1 MRQNVQLQNK
11 VLYFLGI
18 IPTIWLALIIA
29 PNLNNGLM
37 SIITGFTESMNN
49 PLNISWCEN
58 SIKSILIFLLIYI
71 MIIAVYESTKKNYRR
86 GEEHGSAK
94 WGSASELNKKYKLEL
109 QNPTIQEI
117 EAWIANVGELTR
129 DTMDLPGKIAIMGG
143 GSWATALAKIVL
155 STQDSINWYMRRPDR
170 IEEFKQLGHNPCYLT
185 AVKFDTNKINFYS
198 NINQAIKDSDTLI
211 FATPSPF
218 LKQHL
223 KKVKTSLK
231 DKFIISAIKGIVPDE
246 NMLITDYFAEYYKV
260 PTENIAVI
268 GGPCHAEE
276 IALERLSYI
285 TLACSDIEKVRTIS
299 PVFKNQYLKN
309 SFCKDVTGIEYAA
322 VLKNVYAIAAG
333 ICHGMKYGD
342 NFQAVFI
349 SNAIEEMRNFVD
361 AVHGLERDIT
371 DSVYLGDLL
380 VTAYSRFSRN
390 RTFGTMIGKG
400 YSVKTAQL
408 EMEMIAEGYYGTKCM
423 REINEKYKV
432 NMPILDAV
440 YDILYEKKSPTTV
453 IRQLTETFK

>member
-1 MRQNVQLQNK
+1 MLCDSSFCYNDILPAGQTLLLKISFLDSQQHTGAAGGKVQAALQ
-11 VLYFLGI
+11 
-18 IPTIWLALIIA
+18 
-29 PNLNNGLM
+29 
-37 SIITGFTESMNN
+37 ITG
-49 PLNISWCEN
+49 I
-58 SIKSILIFLLIYI
+58 
-71 MIIAVYESTKKNYRR
+71 R
-86 GEEHGSAK
+86 GA
-94 WGSASELNKKYKLEL
+94 
-109 QNPTIQEI
+109 
-117 EAWIANVGELTR
+117 
-129 DTMDLPGKIAIMGG
+129 GG
-143 GSWATALAKIVL
+143 G
-155 STQDSINWYMRRPDR
+155 
-170 IEEFKQLGHNPCYLT
+170 
-185 AVKFDTNKINFYS
+185 
-198 NINQAIKDSDTLI
+198 
-211 FATPSPF
+211 
-218 LKQHL
+218 
-223 KKVKTSLK
+223 
-231 DKFIISAIKGIVPDE
+231 
-246 NMLITDYFAEYYKV
+246 
-260 PTENIAVI
+260 
-268 GGPCHAEE
+268 GGPGRAGGS
-276 IALERLSYI
+276 ALERLSYI

-342 NFQAVFI
+342 NFQAVYI

-440 YDILYEKKSPTTV
+440 YDILYE
-453 IRQLTETFK
+453 